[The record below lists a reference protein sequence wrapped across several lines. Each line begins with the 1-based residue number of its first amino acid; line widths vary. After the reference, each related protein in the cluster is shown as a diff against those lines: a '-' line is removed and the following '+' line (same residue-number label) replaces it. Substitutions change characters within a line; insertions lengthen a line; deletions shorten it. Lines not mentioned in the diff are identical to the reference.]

1 MLVRDVMT
9 SPVVSV
15 QPATPVRAAAAL
27 LTERGF
33 TALPVLEGD
42 GDLVGI
48 VTEADLLRDRIRHD
62 PRSPRLNR
70 ELAAHP
76 APATVSDVMTR
87 DVFSAR
93 PFTDVADLAD
103 DMHRFGVRSVPVVE
117 PGRTLVGI
125 VSRRDVLRTL
135 TRADLAVAD
144 DVRRRLEVYAGPE
157 RWGVDVV
164 SGVVTLHDPVGDP
177 MEQHIAQVMAA
188 SVRGVADVRIDPTSD

>member
-33 TALPVLEGD
+33 TALPVLDGD

-48 VTEADLLRDRIRHD
+48 VTEADLLLDRIRHD
-62 PRSPRLNR
+62 ARSPLLNR
-70 ELAAHP
+70 ELTTHP
-76 APATVSDVMTR
+76 APATVGDVMTR
-87 DVFSAR
+87 EVFSAR
-93 PFTDVADLAD
+93 PFTDLADVAD
-103 DMHRFGVRSVPVVE
+103 DMHRLGVRSVPVVDS
-117 PGRTLVGI
+117 GYALVGI

-135 TRADLAVAD
+135 TRADVAIAD

-177 MEQHIAQVMAA
+177 TEQHIAQVMAA
-188 SVRGVADVRIDPTSD
+188 SVRGVADVRVDPATD